1 MVKISIIGAGSAS
14 FSLNLIRDLCLT
26 ESLRGSTVSFMD
38 VNEERLEVAYTLAR
52 RYAAEVKVDLELQK
66 TMSREESLEDADF
79 VLNAA
84 LVGGHG
90 NEEVQRKTGEK
101 HGYYRG
107 VDLGRHRQLRFFLDV
122 ARDMENLCP
131 DAWLIQCANPVFEG
145 CTLLTRESK
154 IKVVGLCHGH
164 YGALEIA
171 RVLGINPEH
180 VTFQAPGFNH
190 CIWMTDFLY
199 KGENA
204 YPLIDEWIET
214 KAEGYWKTWKPE
226 YHQTQMSPAAV
237 DMYKM
242 FGLFPIGDTA
252 RGGGWWYHQD
262 LRTKQ
267 RWYGPLGGF
276 DSEIGWSR
284 YLDSL
289 SKHTDDMLRVAR
301 DPSTS
306 VTKQFPPVKS
316 REQHIPLIDTLVND
330 KEGIFQLNIPNNGA
344 IKGIPDD
351 VVVEIPGVANRRRIQ
366 GVHVAALPERLMLH
380 VMIPRMLRMEWSLEA
395 FLTGD
400 KRILLHMLLED
411 HRTRSLEQAE
421 GLIEDFL
428 SLPFNR
434 DMAEHYG

>member
-1 MVKISIIGAGSAS
+1 MVKISIIGAGSAQ

-26 ESLRGSTVSFMD
+26 ETLRGSTVSFMD
-38 VNEERLEVAYTLAR
+38 INEERLNVAYALAK
-52 RYAAEVKVDLELQK
+52 RYAAEMNVNLELQK
-66 TMSREESLEDADF
+66 TMNREESLQDADF

-90 NEEVQRKTGEK
+90 NEEVQREIGEK
-101 HGYYRG
+101 HDYYRG
-107 VDLGRHRQLRFFLDV
+107 AELGRYHQLRFFLDV

-145 CTLLTRESK
+145 CSLLTRETK
-154 IKVVGLCHGH
+154 IKTVGLCHGH
-164 YGALEIA
+164 YGAFEIA
-171 RVLGINPEH
+171 RVLGLNPEY

-199 KGENA
+199 EGENA
-204 YPLIDEWIET
+204 YPLIDEWINT

-262 LRTKQ
+262 LRIKQ
-267 RWYGPLGGF
+267 KWYGPLGGF

-289 SKHTDDMLRVAR
+289 NKRTDEMLLAAR
-301 DPSTS
+301 DPSIS

-316 REQHIPLIDTLVND
+316 REQHIPLIDALVNN
-330 KEGIFQLNIPNNGA
+330 KEGVFQVNIPNNGA

-351 VVVEIPGVANRRRIQ
+351 VVVEVPGVTSCQQIR
-366 GVHVAALPERLMLH
+366 GVHVGRLPERLMLH
-380 VMIPRMLRMEWSLEA
+380 VIIPRMLRMEWSLEA

-400 KRILLHMLLED
+400 KRILLHILLDD

-421 GLIEDFL
+421 ALIEDLL
-428 SLPFNR
+428 SLSFNR
-434 DMAEHYG
+434 EMAKHYE